1 MSQRRMVEMKVLFQL
16 VDKNT
21 DMQEILY
28 EMEIDSEDESISDF
42 EQEMQQAKNEETDEE
57 FFE

>member
-42 EQEMQQAKNEETDEE
+42 EQEMQEAKNEETDEE